1 MRAIGRLAVAIA
13 FLVTVS
19 PSGKAESA
27 IVDYTVT
34 YDGSVLGPSGTG
46 SFSFDDAPGLEV
58 ISDFVWDFG
67 GGMSG
72 GLLLVP
78 GDHAFSKYLFDI
90 LTGVAATGFVGAGF
104 GPSSHFGFPV
114 VNGSGTFCEVE
125 DGVFCTGASQ
135 TAPTYRFVAQG
146 VPVVSGLVSVAPAAV
161 PQPASLALL
170 ALGVAALACSRW
182 RKTR

>member
-1 MRAIGRLAVAIA
+1 MRTIRHLAVAIA
-13 FLVTVS
+13 FLVAVS

-27 IVDYTVT
+27 IIDYTVT
-34 YDGSVLGPSGTG
+34 YDGSVLGPPGTG
-46 SFSFDDAPGLEV
+46 SFSFDDTPGLEI

-72 GLLLVP
+72 GLLLAPV
-78 GDHAFSKYLFDI
+78 DHDFSKYLFDV
-90 LTGVAATGFVGAGF
+90 LTGVAATSFVGAGF

-114 VNGSGTFCEVE
+114 SGSGTFCEVE
-125 DGVFCTGASQ
+125 NGVFCTGASQ
-135 TAPTYRFVAQG
+135 TAPSYQFLAAEG
-146 VPVVSGLVSVAPAAV
+146 PIVSGLVSIAPAAV

-170 ALGVAALACSRW
+170 ALGVAALAFSRS